1 MQLRKDTNCEK
12 HDLDKKYFCEDEGC
26 QEALCPE
33 CYYENHTGHPKK
45 LLKTIYQEKKREVQ
59 DVLED
64 LGVTIKEFENRKDEM
79 RDKVNEIEKEAEELK
94 DDHQE
99 FNALVEEAIDA
110 EKKKNVGL
118 I

>member
-1 MQLRKDTNCEK
+1 
-12 HDLDKKYFCEDEGC
+12 
-26 QEALCPE
+26 
-33 CYYENHTGHPKK
+33 
-45 LLKTIYQEKKREVQ
+45 
-59 DVLED
+59 
-64 LGVTIKEFENRKDEM
+64 M

-110 EKKKNVGL
+110 EKRKNVGL